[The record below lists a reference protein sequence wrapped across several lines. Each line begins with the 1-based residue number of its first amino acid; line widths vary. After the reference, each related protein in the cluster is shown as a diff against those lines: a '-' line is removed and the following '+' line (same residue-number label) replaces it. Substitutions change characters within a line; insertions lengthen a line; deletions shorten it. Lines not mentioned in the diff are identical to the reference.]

1 MNKKAYVINETLEAM
16 LKATAS
22 DSENKIVDDLLN
34 GYDGESHEFSQKHKD
49 DMQNLFRLERKM
61 QIYSRAKT
69 YAKRIAVI
77 FIAVIAIS
85 TITIASVSAWRI
97 KVMNFIM
104 EMIQQ
109 DANIT
114 IDQDGLK
121 SNIYKNNGITLNYV
135 PEGFILEKSKSQN
148 KYIYYEC
155 SYTYNTSIM
164 EIIGYTGP
172 NLTMLSMDFGSAF
185 SPSISEVNT
194 SAKISSN
201 KRSITF
207 SASFLLKA
215 VLSIQ
220 GLPVEIIDF
229 GYHSNSFTRNIFQ

>member
-1 MNKKAYVINETLEAM
+1 
-16 LKATAS
+16 
-22 DSENKIVDDLLN
+22 
-34 GYDGESHEFSQKHKD
+34 
-49 DMQNLFRLERKM
+49 
-61 QIYSRAKT
+61 
-69 YAKRIAVI
+69 
-77 FIAVIAIS
+77 
-85 TITIASVSAWRI
+85 
-97 KVMNFIM
+97 
-104 EMIQQ
+104 
-109 DANIT
+109 
-114 IDQDGLK
+114 
-121 SNIYKNNGITLNYV
+121 
-135 PEGFILEKSKSQN
+135 
-148 KYIYYEC
+148 
-155 SYTYNTSIM
+155 M